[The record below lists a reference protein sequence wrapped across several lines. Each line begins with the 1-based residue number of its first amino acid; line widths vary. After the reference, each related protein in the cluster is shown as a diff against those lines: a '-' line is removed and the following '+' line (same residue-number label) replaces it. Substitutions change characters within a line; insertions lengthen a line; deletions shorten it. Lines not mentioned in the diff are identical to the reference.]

1 MKKIIHAVA
10 AASAASAAL
19 AIAPAAN
26 ASYIAGCELNG
37 TAHFDGSGLQGVPMY
52 GPFSYSFD
60 GQLTNCQSSNGG
72 PGTGTVFAG
81 EQGLNHATGNGGCD
95 ESVSTG
101 EAVVKWADGK
111 YTVIDYGTQGA
122 AAAQTLTGTI
132 AAGTSESTPVL
143 DSSGNPTGATEPLFS
158 TNEPSTPVGSTVG
171 GAIAF
176 TVANPSQCNTYVQP
190 GPAVT
195 TATITGAIGEGQG
208 PVALPSAPPLPQL
221 PPLPTPPI
229 DIGPLQ

>member
-1 MKKIIHAVA
+1 MKKITRALAVA
-10 AASAASAAL
+10 TAAGAAL

-26 ASYIAGCELNG
+26 ASYVAGCELNG
-37 TAHFDGSGLQGVPMY
+37 TAHFDGSGLQGIPVT

-60 GQLTNCQSSNGG
+60 GQLTNCHSSNGG

-81 EQGLNHATGNGGCD
+81 EQGLNHATGSGGCD
-95 ESVSTG
+95 ESVSNG

-122 AAAQTLTGTI
+122 AAAQTLTGTV
-132 AAGTSESTPVL
+132 ASATSETTPVL
-143 DSSGNPTGATEPLFS
+143 DSSGNPTGATQPLFS
-158 TNEPSTPVGSTVG
+158 TNEASTPVGSTAG
-171 GAIAF
+171 GPLAF
-176 TVANPSQCNTYVQP
+176 TVADPSQCNTYVQP

-195 TATITGAIGEGQG
+195 TATITGVIGEGQG
-208 PVALPSAPPLPQL
+208 PVALPATPPLPQL
-221 PPLPTPPI
+221 PQLPTPPI